1 MAGQRLVTSD
11 IIRPD
16 GTPWSN
22 AEVRFQLLDDT
33 FVLSPAATYPTQP
46 FVAIAD
52 ADGYL
57 QVTLA
62 SGLDQLF
69 LVTLPDGST
78 FYIAVPDGGDTT
90 LELLRS
96 AYTGETPAPVVT
108 IETIVDAAIDDEI
121 SDALA
126 IVAATYLTTAIAAA
140 TYLTTAAAAATYL
153 TPATAASTYAA
164 LAGAIFTGQVKS
176 SSPTAG
182 IGYATGA
189 GGTATQSSNKTTGVT
204 LNTICGQITLAAGA
218 LAANTT
224 TSFVLTDS
232 AIALGDVLLINH
244 ISGGTVGTY
253 KFDAASAA
261 GSATIF
267 VRNVTGGSLNEQ
279 PVIRFVVFK
288 AVTA

>member
-52 ADGYL
+52 ADGHL

-69 LVTLPDGST
+69 LVTLPDSQT

-126 IVAATYLTTAIAAA
+126 TVAATYLTTA
-140 TYLTTAAAAATYL
+140 LAAATYL
-153 TPATAASTYAA
+153 TPATAAATYAA

-189 GGTATQSSNKTTGVT
+189 GGTATQSTNKTTGVT

-224 TSFVLTDS
+224 TSFVFTNS
-232 AIALGDVLLINH
+232 AIALGDVLIINH
-244 ISGGTVGTY
+244 ISGGTIGTY
-253 KFDAASAA
+253 KFDAASAN
-261 GSATIF
+261 GSATMF

-279 PVIRFVVFK
+279 PVIRFAVFR